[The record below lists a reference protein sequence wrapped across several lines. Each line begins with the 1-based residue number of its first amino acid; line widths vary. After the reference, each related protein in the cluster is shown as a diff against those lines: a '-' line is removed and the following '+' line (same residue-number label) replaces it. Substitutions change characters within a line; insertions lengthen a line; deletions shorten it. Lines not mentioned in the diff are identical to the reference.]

1 VIKKGLSVLFL
12 IITVLGLYNV
22 YAEDGDT
29 LMLAEGV
36 ACEPKKCVRL
46 LERQRTPF
54 GQSFVFQ
61 TRLDPPR
68 TSQVRCQRAYLL
80 AGAMTCEATKA
91 P

>member
-12 IITVLGLYNV
+12 LITVLGLYNV

-29 LMLAEGV
+29 LALAEGM
-36 ACEPKKCVRL
+36 ACGPTKCVRL
-46 LERQRTPF
+46 LQRQRTPF

-68 TSQVRCQRAYLL
+68 TSQLSCQRAYLL
-80 AGAMTCEATKA
+80 AGAMSCEATKA

>member
-12 IITVLGLYNV
+12 LITVLGLYNV
-22 YAEDGDT
+22 YAEDNDT
-29 LMLAEGV
+29 LAHAEGM
-36 ACEPKKCVRL
+36 ACGAKKCVRL
-46 LERQRTPF
+46 LKRQRTPF

-68 TSQVRCQRAYLL
+68 TSQIHCERAYLL
-80 AGAMTCEATKA
+80 AGATTCEVGKT